1 MIVWEMKCLL
11 ENGLENCTCPK
22 SKCHL
27 HGKCA
32 ECIERHKIRNE
43 LPRCKRMKK
52 SIFQKLFK

>member
-1 MIVWEMKCLL
+1 MKCLL